1 MRQERDIFEY
11 MLAGLAAE
19 NRLRDIP
26 DECPEG
32 ALNLTTNDY
41 LGLASVHSE
50 WMPEFMDL
58 YGDAAFSSVASR
70 LLASDQKHYL
80 NLENYLSEA
89 YGKDV
94 LLFNSGYHANA
105 GCVSAL
111 ANAGV
116 TFLSD
121 KLSHA
126 SIIDGIRLGKS
137 RFERW
142 KHNDTQHL
150 SKILEKETAS
160 GNRCVIVLE
169 SVYSMDGDISPLQQV
184 VDLKKKFPGTLIYLD
199 EAHAL
204 GVFGERG
211 LGVAEREGL
220 IEEIDIIIGTFGKA
234 VASAG
239 AFIATSPLL
248 KSFFINFARS
258 FIFSTAL
265 PPVNVAW
272 TLFTM
277 RKIETMVEE
286 RYHLVRLSEKFRH
299 GLEAILGKDTGS
311 RSQIVPLLTGSAEK
325 AVKLAAE
332 LKKLNI
338 YALPIRRP
346 TVPPGG
352 ERIRFSLNASL
363 SDDDI
368 EFILNGIRAAF

>member
-1 MRQERDIFEY
+1 MNRETDIFEY
-11 MLAGLAAE
+11 ILAGLAAE

-26 DECPEG
+26 DECPES

-41 LGLASVHSE
+41 LGLASKHAE

-80 NLENYLSEA
+80 NLENYLSRA
-89 YGKDV
+89 YGKEV
-94 LLFNSGYHANA
+94 LLFNSGYHANT

-116 TFLSD
+116 TFLTD

-137 RFERW
+137 KFERW
-142 KHNDTQHL
+142 KHNDVQHL
-150 SKILEKETAS
+150 AKILEKESAS
-160 GNRCVIVLE
+160 GNRCIIVLE
-169 SVYSMDGDISPLQQV
+169 SVYSMDGDISPLRQV
-184 VDLKKKFPGTLIYLD
+184 VDLKKEYPDTLIYLD

-220 IEEIDIIIGTFGKA
+220 IKDIDIIIGTFGKA
-234 VASAG
+234 CASAG
-239 AFIATSPLL
+239 AFVATTPLL

-265 PPVNVAW
+265 PPVNVAR

-277 RKIETMVEE
+277 RKIENMAAE
-286 RYHLVRLSEKFRH
+286 RAHLARLSEKFRQ
-299 GLEAILGKDTGS
+299 GLDAIIGKDSGS
-311 RSQIVPLLTGSAEK
+311 RSQIVPLITGSAEK
-325 AVKLAAE
+325 AVKLAVE

-363 SDDDI
+363 SDQDI
-368 EFILNGIRAAF
+368 EYILNAIKTAF